1 VAMPVKLPGPELGTA
16 EQAEPNGADAEPA
29 APPELELSLID
40 GELDDAIVGSVLD
53 ELLDAAGEDA
63 EGLLELLPHALAL
76 TAIAAEH
83 SRAAAVLLRVE
94 NIISSLIQ

>member
-1 VAMPVKLPGPELGTA
+1 MPVKLPGPELGTA

-29 APPELELSLID
+29 APELELSLID